1 MLRFI
6 HGIHPYINERKH
18 SWVGGL
24 SQWLKNF
31 IAEDAVASM
40 THATNWTKINVC
52 IFLFEKLCSFM
63 QRHGCKVKER
73 QGVCQAIKSKNFQ
86 VLMLEVW
93 Q

>member
-1 MLRFI
+1 MVSIHILMRDSNLRL
-6 HGIHPYINERKH
+6 
-18 SWVGGL
+18 GGL

-31 IAEDAVASM
+31 IAEDAIASM

-86 VLMLEVW
+86 VLMLGVW